1 MLTVVLI
8 SFLIAVLSGMGL
20 GSGGLLVV
28 FLTLLADVPQIRAQ
42 GINLLFFLFSS
53 GASMLVHIRKRRLS
67 FAVIALVSVAGLL
80 GALPGSYAA
89 LLLPEKLV
97 RTLFGS
103 MLVLSG
109 VTSLLRTKSGKKN
122 EKNAKY

>member
-8 SFLIAVLSGMGL
+8 SFLIAVLSGMGM

-53 GASMLVHIRKRRLS
+53 GASMLLHVQKRRLS
-67 FAVIALVSVAGLL
+67 LTVIAIVAAAGLL
-80 GALPGSYAA
+80 GTVPGSYAA
-89 LLLPEKLV
+89 LLLPEKAV
-97 RTLFGS
+97 RTLFGL
-103 MLVLSG
+103 MLAVSG
-109 VTSLLRTKSGKKN
+109 TISLLRTQKGNLN
-122 EKNAKY
+122 EKNAK

>member
-8 SFLIAVLSGMGL
+8 SFLIAVLSGMGM

-53 GASMLVHIRKRRLS
+53 GASMLLHVQKRRLS
-67 FAVIALVSVAGLL
+67 FTVIAIVAAAGLI
-80 GALPGSYAA
+80 GTVPGSYAA
-89 LLLPEKLV
+89 LLLPEKAV
-97 RTLFGS
+97 RTLFGL
-103 MLVLSG
+103 MLAVSG
-109 VTSLLRTKSGKKN
+109 TISLFRTQKGNLN
-122 EKNAKY
+122 EKNAK

>member
-8 SFLIAVLSGMGL
+8 SFLIAVLSGMGM

-53 GASMLVHIRKRRLS
+53 GASMLWHVQKRRLS
-67 FAVIALVSVAGLL
+67 FPVIAVVAAAGLI
-80 GALPGSYAA
+80 GTIPGSYAA
-89 LLLPEKLV
+89 LLLPEKAV
-97 RTLFGS
+97 RVLFGT
-103 MLVLSG
+103 MLAVSG
-109 VTSLLRTKSGKKN
+109 TIALFRTQKGKLN
-122 EKNAKY
+122 EKKPK

>member
-1 MLTVVLI
+1 MLTVVLL
-8 SFLIAVLSGMGL
+8 SFLIAVLSGMGM

-28 FLTLLADVPQIRAQ
+28 FLTLFADIPQIRAQ

-53 GASMLVHIRKRRLS
+53 GASMLVHIQKRHLS
-67 FAVIALVSVAGLL
+67 FPVIAIVSVAGLL
-80 GALPGSYAA
+80 GALPGTYAA

-97 RTLFGS
+97 RTIFGC

-109 VTSLLRTKSGKKN
+109 SIALLRTKNGKKN

>member
-53 GASMLVHIRKRRLS
+53 GASMLVHVQKRRLS

-109 VTSLLRTKSGKKN
+109 ITSLLRTKSGKKN
-122 EKNAKY
+122 KKNAKY

>member
-8 SFLIAVLSGMGL
+8 SFLIAVLSGMGM

-53 GASMLVHIRKRRLS
+53 GASMLLHVQKRRLS
-67 FAVIALVSVAGLL
+67 FTVIAIVAAAGLL
-80 GALPGSYAA
+80 GTVPGSYAA
-89 LLLPEKLV
+89 LLLPEKAV
-97 RTLFGS
+97 RTLFGL
-103 MLVLSG
+103 MLAVSG
-109 VTSLLRTKSGKKN
+109 TISLFRTQKGNLN
-122 EKNAKY
+122 EKNAK